1 MIALEVKCN
10 FTSLRSFSP
19 VGNAYMYN
27 IYTVYIYIVLLW
39 KCRMSRHPFHIFH
52 Q

>member
-27 IYTVYIYIVLLW
+27 IYTVYIYCFVVEV
-39 KCRMSRHPFHIFH
+39 
-52 Q
+52 QDE